1 MGNVLR
7 ILRRDILRLLK
18 APAALVVVGV
28 LMVLPSLYTWYN
40 VLAFWNPYEATG
52 NLSVSVVNQDAGAET
67 ELTGQLN
74 VGDTVTEALLENEKL
89 NFAEEDFDTA
99 MTQLEG
105 GDVFA
110 VYVIPED
117 FTECLISPLTGQVKS
132 PQIVYYANE
141 KLGPV
146 SPRITDTASS
156 TLDQTI
162 NSMFVSTVSESAAQ
176 AIDSAIGDARTAKDA
191 AQEKATTSADA
202 ALTAIA
208 DVRAK
213 LKDAQTA
220 LDDARAKT
228 ESASASLDDARLL
241 VGDARTL
248 VNDTANE
255 AYAVEDALL
264 TASSGAV
271 GSLSGVATELS
282 QVTAKAKN
290 ATDDLL
296 AKAGSARAL
305 VDLGT
310 GRVQPF
316 INTLTSVSQDM
327 QAVASALP
335 DDGHVKTGILDAA
348 GNLANRAADLQSA
361 VDSTTALS
369 AGIEETAQAAS
380 NVAGTLDSASKRVS
394 DSLANYSGGLLGS
407 TAPTVTTILAQV
419 SSSCSHLSAATTDL
433 DTTIG
438 EAQVGLGQLGNLLA
452 NSNDALAQTD
462 ALIGDLQ
469 SDVDSITSD
478 IHLLAQSDAIAGL
491 VENGSLNAQNIGA
504 FMGSPTKL
512 ETVRMYH
519 PNAYG
524 TAMAPLFM
532 NLTFW
537 IGAFMLVIIFRT
549 EVDDEGI
556 KKLTIGQRYVSRFAL
571 FAGIAVVQALICC
584 TGVLALGV
592 QVANPPALFFA
603 SAVTALAYLSI
614 IYALSATLQHIG
626 KALCI
631 ILVFAQIPGGS
642 GLYPLE
648 LTDGFFQA
656 IYPFLPF
663 SYGIDALREAI
674 GGFYGNFF
682 VRDLAVL
689 AALFVGM
696 TVLGVVLGP
705 VMSNVTRVAA
715 REIREGDL
723 YNGEDAVVPE
733 RPYRL
738 SQIISAFSDREGF
751 REDVERR
758 YARFSKLY
766 PNFIRVAIVLA
777 IGVPVILAFMLA
789 LDAGEKVVLLT
800 IVLLWLV
807 ALLIFV
813 LVVESLRS
821 SFERQ
826 LNLERMSGLGAT
838 RLFMDRNRMVPALA
852 GAAPHG
858 VWSGHDRARGA
869 EPEEEADVTL
879 DTASDEMP
887 NEAPG
892 EGFDNEAVGA
902 TADEARNGAAD
913 EAAGATPDVA
923 SGAEAQEPRA
933 EGGADA

>member
-18 APAALVVVGV
+18 APAALVVVGA

-89 NFAEEDFDTA
+89 NFAEEDFDAA
-99 MTQLEG
+99 MADLES

-146 SPRITDTASS
+146 SPKITDTASS

-176 AIDSAIGDARTAKDA
+176 AIDSAIGDAKTAKDA

-255 AYAVEDALL
+255 AYAVQNALS

-282 QVTAKAKN
+282 QVTGKAKT
-290 ATDDLL
+290 ATDGLL

-305 VDLGT
+305 VDLGA

-316 INTLTSVSQDM
+316 INTLASAAQDM
-327 QAVASALP
+327 QAIAASLP
-335 DDGHVKTGILDAA
+335 DDGRVKAGILDGA
-348 GNLANRAADLQSA
+348 GNLANRAVELQSA
-361 VDSTTALS
+361 VDSATALS

-380 NVAGTLDSASKRVS
+380 NVAGILDSSSRQVS

-407 TAPTVTTILAQV
+407 TAPTVTSILAQV
-419 SSSCSHLSAATTDL
+419 NSSCSLLSAAATDL

-462 ALIGDLQ
+462 TLVESLQ

-491 VENGSLNAQNIGA
+491 VEGGSLNAQNIGA

-603 SAVTALAYLSI
+603 SAV
-614 IYALSATLQHIG
+614 SASTSS
-626 KALCI
+626 A
-631 ILVFAQIPGGS
+631 VR
-642 GLYPLE
+642 
-648 LTDGFFQA
+648 LTVNA
-656 IYPFLPF
+656 AASF
-663 SYGIDALREAI
+663 SA
-674 GGFYGNFF
+674 
-682 VRDLAVL
+682 
-689 AALFVGM
+689 
-696 TVLGVVLGP
+696 
-705 VMSNVTRVAA
+705 
-715 REIREGDL
+715 
-723 YNGEDAVVPE
+723 
-733 RPYRL
+733 
-738 SQIISAFSDREGF
+738 
-751 REDVERR
+751 
-758 YARFSKLY
+758 
-766 PNFIRVAIVLA
+766 
-777 IGVPVILAFMLA
+777 
-789 LDAGEKVVLLT
+789 
-800 IVLLWLV
+800 
-807 ALLIFV
+807 
-813 LVVESLRS
+813 
-821 SFERQ
+821 
-826 LNLERMSGLGAT
+826 
-838 RLFMDRNRMVPALA
+838 
-852 GAAPHG
+852 
-858 VWSGHDRARGA
+858 
-869 EPEEEADVTL
+869 
-879 DTASDEMP
+879 
-887 NEAPG
+887 
-892 EGFDNEAVGA
+892 
-902 TADEARNGAAD
+902 
-913 EAAGATPDVA
+913 
-923 SGAEAQEPRA
+923 
-933 EGGADA
+933 